1 MAYWKR
7 SFHLPDRPGSLP
19 FFASSQRLVLCSPP
33 TSSSQLSPLIAFPA
47 ISTPY
52 LREDWAYPKST
63 FMSKVSSPLFI
74 PNPYLLILSPSL
86 FESLHLLEPP
96 VPEATQGWSLYLN
109 SPNPLQSSCFWP
121 NGQISC
127 QQDLL
132 TLGLSSGWADIFLYP
147 QLWPATVLYHS
158 K

>member
-1 MAYWKR
+1 
-7 SFHLPDRPGSLP
+7 
-19 FFASSQRLVLCSPP
+19 
-33 TSSSQLSPLIAFPA
+33 
-47 ISTPY
+47 
-52 LREDWAYPKST
+52 
-63 FMSKVSSPLFI
+63 MSKVSSPLFI